1 MKELQERQKLQ
12 MRNKAIRRVLILRLS
27 VVLILQGYT
36 CSPNTRGGQTQEHTE
51 KERSCTREELRFSGQ
66 NGWSQCGKTRT
77 QNGQR
82 EQRPDFQSGSE
93 KDPVKRPEIQRLP
106 RERKVA
112 LKMLLKKR
120 NMTKKRR
127 SMTSMLLKKRNM
139 TKRRR

>member
-1 MKELQERQKLQ
+1 MGAFCGAHPPRIHMFSKYER
-12 MRNKAIRRVLILRLS
+12 R
-27 VVLILQGYT
+27 T
-36 CSPNTRGGQTQEHTE
+36 WEEHTE

-66 NGWSQCGKTRT
+66 NGWSPCGKTRT

-112 LKMLLKKR
+112 LKKR

-127 SMTSMLLKKRNM
+127 SMTR
-139 TKRRR
+139 KRRSKLKLHKSENIPYISLLPLMKVKIFVNQ